1 MLRSR
6 KRGCYLSPVKRTEE
20 KSVMDNSAKKQKMLA
35 RKLTRYGIVGP
46 DANMWTGETKM
57 HCDGVHIKGLGNG
70 DNAEEISMC
79 GVALE
84 NIVWHCSD
92 SDARSTF
99 ALGCGVLFNLGAD
112 ANTCA
117 LVQGNMSH
125 GTPMLSPD
133 GDANRGSPRV
143 GAVILNKVICKERRK
158 AIRVLADLNARPER
172 RGMNPFTG
180 DYVTLGVSPPSPP
193 TEGLLPPRPPAAAV

>member
-1 MLRSR
+1 
-6 KRGCYLSPVKRTEE
+6 
-20 KSVMDNSAKKQKMLA
+20 MDNSAKKQKMLA

-133 GDANRGSPRV
+133 GDANRGSPARRRRDLEQ
-143 GAVILNKVICKERRK
+143 GHLQGEAQGDPRARGSERK
-158 AIRVLADLNARPER
+158 AGAS
-172 RGMNPFTG
+172 G
-180 DYVTLGVSPPSPP
+180 DEPVHGRLRHFGGVTPKPPD
-193 TEGLLPPRPPAAAV
+193 